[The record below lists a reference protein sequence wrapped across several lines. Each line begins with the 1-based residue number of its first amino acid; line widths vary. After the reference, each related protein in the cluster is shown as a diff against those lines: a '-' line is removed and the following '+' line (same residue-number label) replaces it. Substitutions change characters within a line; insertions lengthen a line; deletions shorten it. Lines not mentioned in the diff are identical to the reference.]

1 MEENVNRD
9 KALWHC
15 NHDSTFT
22 DMEKKKKGLA
32 CNTVIPHFLFF
43 LLSIQHCLHT
53 TKWKIWNNLSTNGI
67 TVEKSTCYDFH
78 IRLWDGKKKSKS
90 PFSSVQLFP
99 SLHKVHLNGWTTA
112 TTDLRISYKMFL
124 KDQNMHVF
132 PNVLCI
138 LFPCKIFRS
147 VTINKDV

>member
-43 LLSIQHCLHT
+43 SFDT
-53 TKWKIWNNLSTNGI
+53 ALSTYNQM
-67 TVEKSTCYDFH
+67 K
-78 IRLWDGKKKSKS
+78 
-90 PFSSVQLFP
+90 
-99 SLHKVHLNGWTTA
+99 N
-112 TTDLRISYKMFL
+112 L
-124 KDQNMHVF
+124 KQ
-132 PNVLCI
+132 
-138 LFPCKIFRS
+138 S
-147 VTINKDV
+147 